1 MRNLDK
7 SRFLG
12 YTLIEVMI
20 VLTLVGALL
29 ALLYQVLQTVWAENF
44 SANTSLQ
51 IKQFFQF
58 GRDKS
63 LASGRIIS
71 MHIDLEK
78 REMGIR
84 VYDPLFEDEQDSA
97 IYSLAEQNSEISY
110 AAEEILRKVEDVK
123 LQISDETEGEKQEE
137 WFLEP
142 TPLPS
147 GLKRIYSMG
156 GVELVGPKIYVH
168 FYPNGTSDSL
178 LFEFDREK
186 KKYLYLPRYS
196 IPAVY
201 LDNFRI
207 IREYQ
212 EEKANP

>member
-1 MRNLDK
+1 
-7 SRFLG
+7 
-12 YTLIEVMI
+12 MI
-20 VLTLVGALL
+20 VLTLVGSLL
-29 ALLYQVLQTVWAENF
+29 ALLYQVLQAVWAENF

-58 GRDKS
+58 GRDKA
-63 LASGRIIS
+63 LANGRIMS

-78 REMGIR
+78 REMGMK

-110 AAEEILRKVEDVK
+110 AAEEILRRVEDIK
-123 LQISDETEGEKQEE
+123 LQISEEEETEEEDQEE

-156 GVELVGPKIYVH
+156 GLELIGPKIYVH

-186 KKYLYLPRYS
+186 QKYLYLPRYS
-196 IPAVY
+196 IPAIY
-201 LDNFRI
+201 LDDFRV
-207 IREYQ
+207 IREYR
-212 EEKANP
+212 EKTLTP

>member
-1 MRNLDK
+1 
-7 SRFLG
+7 
-12 YTLIEVMI
+12 MI
-20 VLTLVGALL
+20 VLTLVGSLL
-29 ALLYQVLQTVWAENF
+29 GLLYQILQTVWAENF

-58 GRDKS
+58 GRDKA
-63 LASGRIIS
+63 LASGRIMS

-78 REMGIR
+78 REMGMK
-84 VYDPLFEDEQDSA
+84 VYDPLYEDDQDKA

-110 AAEEILRKVEDVK
+110 AAEEILRRVEDIK
-123 LQISDETEGEKQEE
+123 LEIKEEKETEDRDEEE
-137 WFLEP
+137 WLLEP
-142 TPLPS
+142 TSLPS

-156 GVELVGPKIYVH
+156 GLELVGPKIYVH

-178 LFEFDREK
+178 LFEFDREE

-201 LDNFRI
+201 LDDFKV